1 MRDTT
6 PTEELTRRRKQ
17 ILRILVREYV
27 ATTMPVGSSA
37 IARKYAGKV
46 SSATVR
52 NDLAYL
58 DEHGYLTQ
66 PHTSAGRIPSHK
78 GYRYFVE
85 QLMEEVELTSSE
97 QRTIRHQFH
106 QVQLRQEHWIKLAAA
121 VLAQMSLSASLVTAP
136 RSRVAHFRHVELISL
151 CDAKGLMV
159 LVLQDGTVRQEV
171 MDLSRPISQDD
182 LSQAASHLNDI
193 LEDLSL
199 GEMHLGELGKHEP
212 ATLSDLERDVLS
224 RILDMMSELDTGSGS
239 EIHQDGLINVLSQPE
254 FAESDKTRWV
264 LETLQRQSLLESI
277 LEEIVGASG
286 VQVIIGGEGR
296 WSEMED
302 ISLVLS
308 RYGVNDEAS
317 GVLGVL
323 GPTRMRYAR
332 SISAVRYV
340 SRLLTDLV
348 EELYGS

>member
-1 MRDTT
+1 M
-6 PTEELTRRRKQ
+6 EELTQRRKE
-17 ILRILVREYV
+17 ILRILVREYI
-27 ATTMPVGSSA
+27 TTTVPVGSTT
-37 IARKYAGKV
+37 IAERYPGKV

-58 DEHGYLTQ
+58 DEHGYLIQ

-85 QLMEEVELTSSE
+85 QLMEEVQLTSAE

-106 QVQLRQEHWIKLAAA
+106 QVQLRQEQWIKLAAA
-121 VLAQMSLSASLVTAP
+121 VLAQVSRSASLVTAP
-136 RSRVAHFRHVELISL
+136 RSRVAHFRHVELISVG
-151 CDAKGLMV
+151 DTKGLMV

-182 LSQAASHLNDI
+182 LSQSARRLNAI

-199 GEMHLGELGKHEP
+199 GQMQPEELAQNKP
-212 ATLSDLERDVLS
+212 ATLSELERDVLD
-224 RILDMMSELDTGSGS
+224 RILGIMSELETRSGS
-239 EIHQDGLINVLSQPE
+239 EIHQDGLLNVLSQPE
-254 FAESDKTRWV
+254 FAESDRTRWV
-264 LETLQRQSLLESI
+264 LETLQRQSLIESI
-277 LEEIVGASG
+277 LEEILGASG

-296 WSEMED
+296 WREMED

-308 RYGVNDEAS
+308 RYGINEEAS

-323 GPTRMRYAR
+323 GPTRMLYGR

-340 SRLLTDLV
+340 SKLLTGLV